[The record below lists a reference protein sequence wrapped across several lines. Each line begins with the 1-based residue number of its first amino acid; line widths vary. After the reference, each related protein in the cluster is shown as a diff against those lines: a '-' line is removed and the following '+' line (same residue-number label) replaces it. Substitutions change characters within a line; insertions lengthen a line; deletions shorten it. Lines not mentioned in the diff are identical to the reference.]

1 MNEVGRIG
9 IVGSH
14 GADREGGEGMG
25 AHTVELNVL
34 LQTRAFF
41 RLEYERVCVC
51 VCVIRGG
58 GG

>member
-9 IVGSH
+9 IVGSY
-14 GADREGGEGMG
+14 GADREGGGGMG

-41 RLEYERVCVC
+41 RLEYERVSVC
-51 VCVIRGG
+51 D
-58 GG
+58 

>member
-14 GADREGGEGMG
+14 GADREGGGGMG

-51 VCVIRGG
+51 VCD
-58 GG
+58 